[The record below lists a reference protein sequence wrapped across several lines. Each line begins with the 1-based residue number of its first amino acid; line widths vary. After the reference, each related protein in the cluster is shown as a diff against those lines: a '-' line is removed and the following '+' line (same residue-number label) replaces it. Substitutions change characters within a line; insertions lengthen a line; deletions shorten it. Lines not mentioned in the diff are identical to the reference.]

1 MILVDTNVFSELT
14 KPRVE
19 DRVVDWL
26 FEHRNETLL
35 STIVVAELSIGIRTT
50 PGASKRALLGG
61 TLDRIVER
69 HAGRMVPFD
78 LPAARR
84 WGEMGGQMIV
94 SGGRSGLLDSMIAA
108 QALVLDVPVATRNT
122 RDFED
127 TGVTLI
133 DPWQA

>member
-14 KPRVE
+14 KPRPE

-26 FEHRNETLL
+26 FEHRLQTLL
-35 STIVVAELSIGIRTT
+35 STIVIAELSIGIRTT
-50 PGASKRALLGG
+50 PRSSKRALLGR
-61 TLDRIVER
+61 TLER
-69 HAGRMVPFD
+69 HVGRIVPFD

-84 WGEMGGQMIV
+84 WGEMGGQVIV

-108 QALVLDVPVATRNT
+108 QALVLGVPVATRNT